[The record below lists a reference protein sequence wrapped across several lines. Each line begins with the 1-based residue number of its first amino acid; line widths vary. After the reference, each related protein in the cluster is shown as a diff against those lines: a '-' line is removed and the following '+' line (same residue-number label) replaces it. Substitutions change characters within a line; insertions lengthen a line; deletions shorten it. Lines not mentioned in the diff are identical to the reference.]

1 MSYLAKCQNPD
12 CVVDGGYEWVS
23 NAKTPICPKCKSN
36 KVIKLSNSEEIPQ
49 EEVKEETKPESVE
62 ETKEEIQET
71 KPEEKEENKGSWKT
85 ILGILG
91 AIVGLILVGKAL
103 RRG

>member
-36 KVIKLSNSEEIPQ
+36 KVIKLLDSQTETPQ

-71 KPEEKEENKGSWKT
+71 KPEENKGSWKT